1 MVSDRPTQPPI
12 KEVPMT
18 SPRRR
23 DPARRAPLPTRRSP
37 VAAILAV
44 LALLAAAATATAAV
58 TKTTT
63 YDVAG
68 DQLADAWKDIQAK
81 GPVDEGTTYAGQAET
96 KLGVSTTP
104 PVVQCREVPS
114 SDCPPEGMAWSC
126 TATAKATYAL
136 STEVLLPKWTGYAKA
151 CDKAKAEWD
160 RFIAKLTEHEHGH
173 DAAAQKAIDDAKPKA
188 DLSGGP
194 AVDCDRA
201 KAEAAAEAALDA
213 AVDAEAERI
222 NQAIEQAH
230 DAYDAAT
237 NHGATQGAVLDTTI
251 VCPTE
256 KTPAEQIQELRDELD
271 LLQHDGVRKSLQA
284 KLDAAK
290 KALEKGDAK
299 AAKQQ
304 LDAFIKE
311 ATAQSGKK
319 LTKPVAEQLIA
330 TAKAIRD
337 AL

>member
-1 MVSDRPTQPPI
+1 MQSPSSLRVSAKRN
-12 KEVPMT
+12 
-18 SPRRR
+18 
-23 DPARRAPLPTRRSP
+23 PLPVHRSRL
-37 VAAILAV
+37 AAILAA
-44 LALLAAAATATAAV
+44 LALLATAATATAAV

-68 DQLADAWKDIQAK
+68 EQLADVWKDIQAK

-104 PVVQCREVPS
+104 PGVQCQKVPS

-136 STEVLLPKWTGYAKA
+136 STEVLLPKWTGFDAA
-151 CDKAKAEWD
+151 CAEAKAEWN

-173 DAAAQKAIDDAKPKA
+173 DTAAQKAIDDAKPRA

-201 KAEAAAEAALDA
+201 KAEAAALEALDDA
-213 AVDAEAERI
+213 IDAEAERI

-237 NHGATQGAVLDTTI
+237 NHGATQGAVLDTSI
-251 VCPTE
+251 VCPKE
-256 KTPAEQIQELRDELD
+256 KTPAEQLQDLRDELD
-271 LLQHDGVRKSLQA
+271 FLKEDGVRKSLQA

-290 KALEKGDAK
+290 QSLEKGNVN
-299 AAKQQ
+299 AAKQK

-311 ATAQSGKK
+311 VTAQSGKK
-319 LTKPVAEQLIA
+319 LTKPVADQLIA

>member
-1 MVSDRPTQPPI
+1 MTPPRL
-12 KEVPMT
+12 
-18 SPRRR
+18 PR
-23 DPARRAPLPTRRSP
+23 DLARRVPLPTRRSP

-44 LALLAAAATATAAV
+44 FVLLAIAATATAAV

-63 YDVAG
+63 YDVGG
-68 DQLADAWKDIQAK
+68 DQLADAWNDIQAK
-81 GPVDEGTTYAGQAET
+81 GPVDEGKTYAGQAET
-96 KLGVSTTP
+96 NLGVSTTP
-104 PVVQCREVPS
+104 PLVQCQEVPS
-114 SDCPPEGMAWSC
+114 SDCPPDGMAWSC

-136 STEVLLPKWTGYAKA
+136 STEVLLPRWTGFDAA
-151 CDKAKAEWD
+151 CPEAKAEWT
-160 RFIAKLTEHEHGH
+160 RFLAKLTEHEHGH

-237 NHGATQGAVLDTTI
+237 NHGATQGAVLNTSI
-251 VCPTE
+251 VCPKE
-256 KTPAEQIQELRDELD
+256 KTPAEQLQDLRDELD
-271 LLQHDGVRKSLQA
+271 LLQNDGVRKSLQA
-284 KLDAAK
+284 KLDAALK
-290 KALEKGDAK
+290 SLEEGNVK

-304 LDAFIKE
+304 LDAFIK
-311 ATAQSGKK
+311 AVTAQSGKK
-319 LTKPVAEQLIA
+319 LTKPVADQLIA